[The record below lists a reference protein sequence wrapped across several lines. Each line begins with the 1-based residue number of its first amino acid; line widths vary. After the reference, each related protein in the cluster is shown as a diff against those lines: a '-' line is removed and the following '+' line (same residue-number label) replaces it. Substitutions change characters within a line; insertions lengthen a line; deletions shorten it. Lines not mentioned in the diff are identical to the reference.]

1 METISITR
9 EDLQRLVE
17 TAIQFGLD
25 SPDLVA
31 SRRGK
36 IADWMIEN
44 TINDIQEKS

>member
-17 TAIQFGLD
+17 TAIQYGRSCPELAD
-25 SPDLVA
+25 

-36 IADWMIEN
+36 IADWLIEN
-44 TINDIQEKS
+44 TINDIQEKA